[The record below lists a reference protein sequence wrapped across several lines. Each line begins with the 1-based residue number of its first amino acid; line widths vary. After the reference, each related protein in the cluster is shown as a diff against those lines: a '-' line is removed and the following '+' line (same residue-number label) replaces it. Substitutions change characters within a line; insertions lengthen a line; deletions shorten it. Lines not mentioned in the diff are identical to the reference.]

1 MNTPIKEVGLTVSEK
16 YSHIFRGYGMY
27 ICGCGAVD
35 EATRKVLEEKIF
47 VGLGAKVIHQ
57 CFEMTYPEWNPKFKN
72 FKEGEDHLNPYDI
85 NALDEWIEE
94 HIEDLG
100 YGGKAFTEDMKKHG
114 AVYAM
119 NMCGLQPHH
128 LSDKTVAQI
137 YAGATKETLDIVRGN
152 GANTA
157 IIDEGVHP
165 IDDDYIPTFVD
176 TAVNLVD
183 RMIKAFDMPVKY
195 ISVYDEPN
203 FGVITP
209 EQMCRI
215 LRLTREKLDSKG
227 LSEVLINGPASA
239 GINFAYT
246 KAIYEYDKEAFEL
259 IDKIT
264 IHGFGSGMM
273 DTNHSKQAFGFGK
286 ELWITSTG
294 AAGDGRFCD
303 LPKNEKGE
311 IVDDNDVSGV
321 VNAGALLIDVNL
333 GASYMG
339 NWYCLHAPWT
349 LDMPIQYHMFLV
361 DKSEDKSMLGK
372 SILIT
377 RFYDYISTVLTAIG
391 EEAEIYYCESSEEGC
406 MTERNDL
413 TNAIKNQMAALVGKN
428 ADGKWGIA
436 LLNKT
441 DTETRIKELSAL
453 YENTAPHN
461 LAGHSVELMVNVDIK
476 PLYNSGVKRFK
487 VLRTGKNGKYLEE
500 SENIFLND
508 GKGVINVKPF
518 ELVALREI

>member
-1 MNTPIKEVGLTVSEK
+1 MSIPIKEVGLSVSEK
-16 YSHIFRGYGMY
+16 ASHIFRGYGMY
-27 ICGCGAVD
+27 ICGCGEVD
-35 EATRKVLEEKIF
+35 EETRKLLEEKIF
-47 VGLGAKVIHQ
+47 VGLNAKIIHQ
-57 CFEMTYPEWNPKFKN
+57 CFEMTYPEWNPKYKN
-72 FKEGEDHLNPYDI
+72 FKEGEDHLDPYDT

-94 HIEDLG
+94 HIENLG
-100 YGGKAFTEDMKKHG
+100 YGGRTFTEDMKKHG

-119 NMCGLQPHH
+119 NMCGLQAHH

-137 YAGATKETLDIVRGN
+137 YAGASEETLDIVRGS

-165 IDDDYIPTFVD
+165 IDDEYIPTFVD
-176 TAVNLVD
+176 TAVNLVE

-203 FGVITP
+203 FGAITP

-215 LRLTREKLDSKG
+215 LKLTREKLDAKG
-227 LSEVLINGPASA
+227 LSDVLINGPASA
-239 GINFAYT
+239 GINFAY
-246 KAIYEYDKEAFEL
+246 ANAMYEFDKEAFDL
-259 IDKIT
+259 MSKVT

-273 DTNHSKQAFGFGK
+273 DIQHSKQAFALGK

-294 AAGDGRFCD
+294 AAGDGKFSD
-303 LPKNEKGE
+303 LPRNEKGE

-321 VNAGALLIDVNL
+321 VNAGAMLIDVNL

-339 NWYCLHAPWT
+339 NWYCLHEPWT

-361 DKSEDKSMLGK
+361 DKSEDKNMLGK
-372 SILIT
+372 SVLVT

-391 EEAEIYYCESSEEGC
+391 EDAEIYYCESSEEGC

-428 ADGKWGIA
+428 ADGKFGIA
-436 LLNKT
+436 ILNKT
-441 DTETRIKELSAL
+441 DTETRMKELSAL
-453 YENTAPHN
+453 YESTAPHN
-461 LAGHSVELMVNVDIK
+461 LAGHSVELAVAVDIK
-476 PLYNSGVKRFK
+476 PLYNSGVKEFK
-487 VLRTGKNGKYLEE
+487 VLRTGKNGKYLEKT
-500 SENIFLND
+500 ENILLKD
-508 GKGVINVKPF
+508 GKGVINVDPF
-518 ELVALREI
+518 EIAALREI